1 MKTIEYG
8 ELEAVAE
15 QISGILKALG
25 NDARLLLLCRLVQH
39 GEVTAG
45 SLIGTAG
52 LSQSAVSQHLAR
64 MREEGIVA
72 FRREGQTLWYRIADP
87 RIEELIATLYKFY
100 CRPGSARS
108 AAPE

>member
-1 MKTIEYG
+1 MEIAQLD
-8 ELEAVAE
+8 ELERKAGTIA
-15 QISGILKALG
+15 GILRALG

-39 GEVTAG
+39 GEVPAG
-45 SLIGTAG
+45 SLVGTAG

-87 RIEELIATLYKFY
+87 RIEELIGTLYDLY
-100 CRPGSARS
+100 CRTGT
-108 AAPE
+108 

>member
-1 MKTIEYG
+1 METAQLG
-8 ELEAVAE
+8 ELEGKAG
-15 QISGILKALG
+15 QIAGILRALG

-52 LSQSAVSQHLAR
+52 LSQSALSQHLAR

-72 FRREGQTLWYRIADP
+72 YRREGQTLWYRIADP
-87 RIEELIATLYKFY
+87 RIEELIGTLYNLY
-100 CRPGSARS
+100 CGVDA
-108 AAPE
+108 